1 MTIQR
6 TYNLPNCTLL
16 IEGISPGSSGTLSIL
31 TNFECRFQHTQ
42 SVIAGGRKLLD
53 ALVESVGQ
61 YVQDL
66 SGGNAVAIAVAPV
79 RLEPINGYAHQLHI
93 EPSEPSDDGDSVPL
107 AQPLAIRLNT
117 IQLFDLM
124 EGIDQL
130 CLDRQTLPDLKLVTN
145 TSELVIQS
153 KVKERIVP
161 AVMGIAGFAIA
172 ASAMF
177 LIPAPK
183 PQPQSQLQTQTST
196 QTSTQTNSPV
206 DPQSSPLP
214 PAILD
219 PDLVKELQGKLTKQ
233 IDLAWVSSPSFTEP
247 VSYRV
252 AVNAKGKIVGYKRTN
267 PSLPAPEEDLEK
279 ELPLKKLT
287 SIKTD
292 PQTGGSPAKPQP
304 TVTFRVTFQPKGTFT
319 VTKNK

>member
-16 IEGISPGSSGTLSIL
+16 IEGISPGDSGILSIL

-42 SVIAGGRKLLD
+42 TVIAGGRKLLD

-61 YVQDL
+61 YAQDL
-66 SGGNAVAIAVAPV
+66 SGGNVVAIAVAPV
-79 RLEPINGYAHQLHI
+79 RLEPINVHAHQLHI
-93 EPSEPSDDGDSVPL
+93 DPSDDEGDSALL
-107 AQPLAIRLNT
+107 AKPIAVRLNT

-124 EGIDQL
+124 ESIDQM
-130 CLDRQTLPDLKLVTN
+130 CLDRQTLPDLELVTN

-153 KVKERIVP
+153 KAKERIVP

-177 LIPAPK
+177 MIPAPK
-183 PQPQSQLQTQTST
+183 PQPQFQTQSQTST
-196 QTSTQTNSPV
+196 QINPKA
-206 DPQSSPLP
+206 SPLP
-214 PAILD
+214 PAIQD
-219 PDLVKELQGKLTKQ
+219 PDQIEELQTKLKKQ
-233 IDLAWVSSPSFTEP
+233 IDRAWVSSPSFTEP

-252 AVNAKGKIVGYKRTN
+252 AVNAKGKIVGYKRIN
-267 PSLPAPEEDLEK
+267 QFFPVPEEKLEK

-287 SIKTD
+287 SVKTD
-292 PQTGGSPAKPQP
+292 PKTGGSPAKPQP
-304 TVTFRVTFQPKGTFT
+304 TVTFRVTFEPKGTFT
-319 VTKNK
+319 VKQNNTQNR

>member
-16 IEGISPGSSGTLSIL
+16 IEGISPGSNGTLSIM

-79 RLEPINGYAHQLHI
+79 HLDPINAYAHQLRI
-93 EPSEPSDDGDSVPL
+93 EPGEAIDDGDVPL

-130 CLDRQTLPDLKLVTN
+130 CLDQQTLPDLKLVTN

-153 KVKERIVP
+153 KAKERIVP

-177 LIPAPK
+177 MIPAPK
-183 PQPQSQLQTQTST
+183 PQPQSQLQTETST
-196 QTSTQTNSPV
+196 QTSTTTPQI
-206 DPQSSPLP
+206 DPKSSSLP
-214 PAILD
+214 PAIVD
-219 PDLVKELQGKLTKQ
+219 PDLVKELKGKLTKQ
-233 IDLAWVSSPSFTEP
+233 IDRAWVTSPSFTEP

-287 SIKTD
+287 SVKTD
-292 PQTGGSPAKPQP
+292 PKTGGSPAKPQP